1 MIACSS
7 ASPRA
12 RNRTNWFT
20 AFPEHRFASTSAG
33 LAHLRRAARVFPS
46 PVTAVVEAARTGQT
60 VISGIHV
67 SRPLRSFVRGRTVLI
82 GDSAHAMR
90 PNLGRGACESICD
103 AVALAELLN
112 ADEPASAL
120 ARYSRRRVV
129 TPQVIRSGASVAS
142 GVALAGG
149 PVGRVRDRVLSAL
162 ARLGTAP

>member
-1 MIACSS
+1 MKVGWYVHHHGSGHRT
-7 ASPRA
+7 RA
-12 RNRTNWFT
+12 MLVGRR
-20 AFPEHRFASTSAG
+20 
-33 LAHLRRAARVFPS
+33 LATHGVDVTLLGSELDRAATR
-46 PVTAVVEAARTGQT
+46 A
-60 VISGIHV
+60 
-67 SRPLRSFVRGRTVLI
+67 
-82 GDSAHAMR
+82 
-90 PNLGRGACESICD
+90 

-162 ARLGTAP
+162 ARPGTAP